1 MRQNIS
7 KNKLKSYIRLG
18 LVAIG
23 VLAILTATLLN
34 SSPRSVSALQGD
46 LSSAVAKYPN
56 IASSSLNQCSLC
68 HLTAP
73 ALNPY
78 GTAYLTAGRN
88 TAAFAAIESLDSDND
103 GFNNLQEITDLKFP
117 GDSAS
122 FPATATP
129 TTPAPATATT
139 QAPATATTQA
149 PATATT
155 QAPATATTQAPA
167 TATSGTVGTLLNFAN
182 ICQASWSSGAG
193 ALPCPG
199 TDGDARG
206 FVLPVSNP
214 KLEDGTLDTAPGLI
228 LFPQNKYDGYIQG
241 TYPEITVQSGDRF
254 QGIVNCAYSF
264 PCYVTFRLDYQVG
277 TGPVTTFWTWKE
289 KNEGKY
295 YRFDKDLSSLAGK
308 NVKFILKIL
317 STGPTTGD
325 RALWGQPRIFRAG
338 ANTTPATPTPTTVT
352 PVITF
357 TPSRTPTPTP
367 TGFTPPPAT
376 TGTALDFANI
386 CQAAWSNSAGALPCP
401 GTDGDARGFVLPVS
415 NPKLEDGT
423 LDTAPGFILF
433 PQNKYDGYIQGTYP
447 EFTVQSGDR
456 FQGIVNCAYGSSC
469 YVTFRLEYQVGSGP
483 ITTFWSWMEKNEGKS
498 YHFDKDLS
506 SLAGKNVKFTLKLL
520 STGPTTGDRALWG
533 QPRIFRA
540 GANTTPATPIPTTV
554 TPIFTVTPSRTPTA
568 TPTSF
573 TPPPV
578 TAETVLDFAN
588 ICQASWTSDAGML
601 PCPGTDGDAR
611 GFVLP
616 VSNPKLED
624 GTLDTAPGLIVFP
637 QNKYDGY
644 IQGTYPEITIQPGDR
659 FQGIVNCAYGSS
671 CYVTFRLDYQVGTGP
686 VTTFW
691 TWKEKNEGKYYRF
704 DKDLSSLTG
713 KNVKFILTILST
725 GPTTGDRALWGQPR
739 IFRTG
744 YVTPTPMPTTPSP

>member
-129 TTPAPATATT
+129 TTP
-139 QAPATATTQA
+139 APATATTQA

-295 YRFDKDLSSLAGK
+295 YRFDKDLSSL
-308 NVKFILKIL
+308 
-317 STGPTTGD
+317 
-325 RALWGQPRIFRAG
+325 
-338 ANTTPATPTPTTVT
+338 
-352 PVITF
+352 
-357 TPSRTPTPTP
+357 
-367 TGFTPPPAT
+367 
-376 TGTALDFANI
+376 
-386 CQAAWSNSAGALPCP
+386 
-401 GTDGDARGFVLPVS
+401 
-415 NPKLEDGT
+415 
-423 LDTAPGFILF
+423 
-433 PQNKYDGYIQGTYP
+433 
-447 EFTVQSGDR
+447 
-456 FQGIVNCAYGSSC
+456 
-469 YVTFRLEYQVGSGP
+469 
-483 ITTFWSWMEKNEGKS
+483 
-498 YHFDKDLS
+498 
-506 SLAGKNVKFTLKLL
+506 
-520 STGPTTGDRALWG
+520 
-533 QPRIFRA
+533 
-540 GANTTPATPIPTTV
+540 
-554 TPIFTVTPSRTPTA
+554 
-568 TPTSF
+568 
-573 TPPPV
+573 
-578 TAETVLDFAN
+578 
-588 ICQASWTSDAGML
+588 
-601 PCPGTDGDAR
+601 
-611 GFVLP
+611 
-616 VSNPKLED
+616 
-624 GTLDTAPGLIVFP
+624 
-637 QNKYDGY
+637 
-644 IQGTYPEITIQPGDR
+644 
-659 FQGIVNCAYGSS
+659 
-671 CYVTFRLDYQVGTGP
+671 
-686 VTTFW
+686 
-691 TWKEKNEGKYYRF
+691 
-704 DKDLSSLTG
+704 TG